1 MARQRRY
8 PNIPA
13 YYDFFN
19 VTLKALVEL
28 GGSGT
33 NAEINQKVYEL
44 AGLSE
49 DFLSVSHTEGEGGA
63 SEVDYRLG
71 WTRSYLKYYGL
82 IDNSS
87 RGVWAI
93 KDIAIDPDAYDA
105 DEIVAVVRAL
115 PNKQNRAKAA
125 KVTELVEPADE
136 ASLPDDDVMELE
148 AADGW
153 KAEMLHTLYNLSPDA
168 FERLSQRLLRESGF
182 SSVVV
187 TGKSGDCGID
197 GKGIVNVNGLLSFP
211 IIFQCKRYRGSVA
224 PRDIRDFRGAMQGR
238 ADKGLVITTGT
249 FTRDAR
255 KEATRDGVPN
265 IDLIDGDALCEK
277 LKELKLGV
285 SVELVEQVSIDASW
299 FAQFS

>member
-1 MARQRRY
+1 MARRRRQF
-8 PNIPA
+8 NIPA
-13 YYDFFN
+13 YSDFFN

-49 DFLSVSHTEGEGGA
+49 EQLAIPHDEGEGGVSA
-63 SEVDYRLG
+63 VDYRLG
-71 WTRSYLKYYGL
+71 LTRSYLKTYGL

-93 KDIAIDPDAYDA
+93 KDTDIAPDTYDA
-105 DEIVAVVRAL
+105 VDIVSAVRAL
-115 PNKQNRAKAA
+115 SIMKNRAKAA